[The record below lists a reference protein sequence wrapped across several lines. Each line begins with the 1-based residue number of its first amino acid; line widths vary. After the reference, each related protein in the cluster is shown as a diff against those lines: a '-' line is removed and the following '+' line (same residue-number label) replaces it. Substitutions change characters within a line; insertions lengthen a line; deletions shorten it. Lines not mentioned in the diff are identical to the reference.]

1 MNFKNGAE
9 LKCERESTINLSIRR
24 RIRTSGENEI
34 LPWRCVCGQTSGCVS
49 KVFSKLA
56 TVPETTIRTLLLHCG
71 RNTSYNVCLSCR
83 ESKAWRLERHSVS
96 LTFGALLS
104 TFVDLRKA
112 RQPKGFESKRQTA
125 HSQIVSC
132 IDSSRINAPERP
144 SLVGN
149 VASAGQLVCF
159 TAAATSLLRI
169 RRTPLVVMA
178 SKLDVNSCIM
188 VVTNAL

>member
-1 MNFKNGAE
+1 MPE
-9 LKCERESTINLSIRR
+9 LQGVQSLEIGKAFSFADVWRTPRLS
-24 RIRTSGENEI
+24 
-34 LPWRCVCGQTSGCVS
+34 
-49 KVFSKLA
+49 
-56 TVPETTIRTLLLHCG
+56 
-71 RNTSYNVCLSCR
+71 
-83 ESKAWRLERHSVS
+83 
-96 LTFGALLS
+96 S
-104 TFVDLRKA
+104 TFV
-112 RQPKGFESKRQTA
+112 KRG
-125 HSQIVSC
+125 SQRVSSQRDKLHIDKSFQC

-159 TAAATSLLRI
+159 TAAAASLLRI